1 MARSPLD
8 GGIGPP
14 PAVPGGMQ
22 AALCQHI
29 DSTVHDRPPSWTK
42 GQPETYELINTPS
55 KTPFSDLFN
64 KEKTGTEDD
73 GCRGRGDGGG
83 GRVRTTPRHAK
94 NTVCAEL
101 PSGCAP
107 HRGLGHGDASMLTS
121 FYRWPP
127 CTQGRDGVRWVR
139 RPPHRGVTGAAGP
152 LCDIAP
158 RASRIGV

>member
-64 KEKTGTEDD
+64 KKKLGP
-73 GCRGRGDGGG
+73 
-83 GRVRTTPRHAK
+83 RTMA
-94 NTVCAEL
+94 AE
-101 PSGCAP
+101 GA
-107 HRGLGHGDASMLTS
+107 GMA
-121 FYRWPP
+121 
-127 CTQGRDGVRWVR
+127 
-139 RPPHRGVTGAAGP
+139 GAA
-152 LCDIAP
+152 A
-158 RASRIGV
+158 